1 MAFDGLV
8 INNLKQELAESLIGG
23 RINKIYQPEKDEIHL
38 VIKNQRQTFRLL
50 LSASASLPLI
60 YLTEK
65 PKSNPMTAP
74 NFCMLLRKYLMNGK
88 ILDVTQPGLERILTL
103 HIEHVDEMG
112 DLCVKK
118 LIIEIMG
125 KHSNIIFVSHED
137 KIIDSIK
144 HVSFQVSSV
153 REVLP
158 GRDYVLPPNQ
168 DKLCLFDMTKDS
180 FLNQVFSKNCSLEKA
195 VYTSFQGISP
205 VMARELIYKA
215 GLDYSISAGSLL
227 DHEQEKLYQTLLTF
241 KEQLSQGHF
250 APTIVL
256 HEGQAIEF
264 ASFPLTH
271 YGNAEY
277 RTFDSISS
285 LLEEYYALKESTSRI
300 RQKSSDLRKI
310 ITTALERNLKKH
322 DLQYHQLEDTEKR
335 EKYKIYGEL
344 LHTYGYNL
352 EPGAKNLTCINYYNN
367 EEITIPLDKD
377 KTAMENA
384 ASYFNRYN
392 KLKRTYEAL
401 SELIVETKSQI
412 DHLES
417 ILTSLD
423 MATSETDLT
432 EIKEELIEYGYMK
445 RKGGK
450 NTKKGKL
457 EKGKPLHYISSDG
470 FHMYVGKN
478 NYQNEELTF
487 KFANGKDMWF
497 HAKGMAGS
505 HVIVKLEMADEL
517 PDRTYEEAGRLAAY
531 YSKGRQAPKVEI
543 DYTERRN
550 LKKPPKANPGF
561 VIYHT
566 NWSLNIEPDIT
577 GIQEIES

>member
-8 INNLKQELAESLIGG
+8 IHNLKKEFSDALIGG

-38 VIKNQRQTFRLL
+38 IIKNQRQSFRLL
-50 LSASASLPLI
+50 LSASASLPLV

-65 PKSNPMTAP
+65 TKSNPMTAP
-74 NFCMLLRKYLMNGK
+74 NFCMLLRKYIMNGK
-88 ILDVTQPGLERILTL
+88 ILDITQPGLERILIF

-112 DLCVKK
+112 DLCTKK

-125 KHSNIIFVSHED
+125 KHSNIIFASQD
-137 KIIDSIK
+137 GKIIDSIK

-168 DKLCLFDMTKDS
+168 DKLSLFDLTKED
-180 FLNQVFSKNCSLEKA
+180 FCHHCLSKNISLEKA
-195 VYTSFQGISP
+195 LYTGLQGVSP
-205 VMARELIYKA
+205 VMARELIYTS
-215 GLDYSISAGSLL
+215 GLESTLSADSLL
-227 DHEQEKLYQTLLTF
+227 EFEQEKLYQAALDL
-241 KEQLSQGHF
+241 KIKLENGKF
-250 APTIVL
+250 APAIVL
-256 HEGQAIEF
+256 HDGEAVEY
-264 ASFPLTH
+264 ASFPLMH
-271 YGNAEY
+271 YGNVQHRNFA
-277 RTFDSISS
+277 SISS

-300 RQKSSDLRKI
+300 RQKSSDLRRI
-310 ITTALERNLKKH
+310 VSTALERNLKKH
-322 DLQYHQLEDTEKR
+322 DLQYRQLQDTEKR
-335 EKYKIYGEL
+335 EKYRIYGEL

-352 EPGAKNLTCINYYNN
+352 EQGVKSLTCLNYYDNK
-367 EEITIPLDKD
+367 EITIPLDKD
-377 KTAMENA
+377 KSAMENA
-384 ASYFNRYN
+384 SSYFNRYN
-392 KLKRTYEAL
+392 KMKRTYEAL
-401 SELIVETKSQI
+401 SELILETRNQI
-412 DHLES
+412 SHLES

-423 MATSETDLT
+423 MAVSETDLT
-432 EIKEELIEYGYMK
+432 EIKEELIDYGYMK
-445 RKGGK
+445 RKGVK
-450 NTKKGKL
+450 NAKKGKA
-457 EKGKPLHYISSDG
+457 EKGRPLHYISSDG

-505 HVIVKLEMADEL
+505 HVIVKLDMADEL

-543 DYTERRN
+543 DYTQRRN

-566 NWSLNIEPDIT
+566 NWSLLIEPDIT
-577 GIQEIES
+577 GIQEIE

>member
-8 INNLKQELAESLIGG
+8 IHNLKQELCGCLIGG

-38 VIKNQRQTFRLL
+38 VIKNQRSTYRLL

-65 PKSNPMTAP
+65 SKSNPMTAP

-88 ILDVTQPGLERILTL
+88 ILDVTQPGLERILIF

-118 LIIEIMG
+118 LIVEMMG
-125 KHSNIIFVSHED
+125 KHSNLIFVSQEN

-144 HVSFQVSSV
+144 HVSFQVSSI

-168 DKLCLFDMTKDS
+168 NKLNLLTMTQEE
-180 FLNQVFSKNCSLEKA
+180 FYGVCFQKNVSLEKA
-195 VYTSFQGISP
+195 LYTSLQGISP
-205 VMARELIYKA
+205 VAARELIYQA
-215 GLDYSISAGSLL
+215 ELAPTLSANCLTQPEEG
-227 DHEQEKLYQTLLTF
+227 KLYQVVLSLKGQLL
-241 KEQLSQGHF
+241 QGHF
-250 APTIVL
+250 SPTIVL
-256 HEGQAIEF
+256 HKGEAVEF
-264 ASFPLTH
+264 SSFPLNH
-271 YGNAEY
+271 YGNVEY
-277 RTFDSISS
+277 RTYSSISS
-285 LLEEYYALKESTSRI
+285 LLEEYYALKETTTRI
-300 RQKSSDLRKI
+300 RQKSSDLRRI
-310 ITTALERNLKKH
+310 ITTALERNLKKY
-322 DLQYHQLEDTEKR
+322 DLQLRQMEDTKKR

-352 EPGAKNLTCINYYNN
+352 EPGADSLTCLNYYTN
-367 EEITIPLDKD
+367 EEIKIPLDKD

-401 SELIVETKSQI
+401 SDLILETKNQI

-423 MATSETDLT
+423 LATAETDLFD
-432 EIKEELIEYGYMK
+432 IKEELIEYGYMK

-450 NTKKGKL
+450 NSRKSKI
-457 EKGKPLHYISSDG
+457 EKGKPLHYLSSDG

-505 HVIVKLEMADEL
+505 HVIVKLEMAEEL

-531 YSKGRQAPKVEI
+531 YSKGRLAPKVEI

-566 NWSLNIEPDIT
+566 NWSLLIEPDIT
-577 GIQEIES
+577 GIEEISS

>member
-1 MAFDGLV
+1 
-8 INNLKQELAESLIGG
+8 
-23 RINKIYQPEKDEIHL
+23 
-38 VIKNQRQTFRLL
+38 
-50 LSASASLPLI
+50 
-60 YLTEK
+60 
-65 PKSNPMTAP
+65 
-74 NFCMLLRKYLMNGK
+74 
-88 ILDVTQPGLERILTL
+88 
-103 HIEHVDEMG
+103 
-112 DLCVKK
+112 
-118 LIIEIMG
+118 
-125 KHSNIIFVSHED
+125 
-137 KIIDSIK
+137 
-144 HVSFQVSSV
+144 
-153 REVLP
+153 
-158 GRDYVLPPNQ
+158 
-168 DKLCLFDMTKDS
+168 
-180 FLNQVFSKNCSLEKA
+180 
-195 VYTSFQGISP
+195 
-205 VMARELIYKA
+205 MARELVHQA
-215 GLDYSISAGSLL
+215 GLDYSISAASLL
-227 DHEQEKLYQTLLTF
+227 EFEQEALYQSLLHL
-241 KEQLSQGHF
+241 KEQLTQGHF
-250 APTIVL
+250 TPTIVL
-256 HEGQAIEF
+256 HEGEAVEF
-264 ASFPLTH
+264 ASFPLAH
-271 YGNAEY
+271 YGNVEY

-322 DLQYHQLEDTEKR
+322 DLQYRQLEDTQKR

-352 EPGAKNLTCINYYNN
+352 EPGAKTLTCINYYDN

-384 ASYFNRYN
+384 ASYFSRYN

-401 SELIVETKSQI
+401 SELIVETKKQI

-445 RKGGK
+445 RKGPK
-450 NTKKGKL
+450 NGKKGKL

-505 HVIVKLEMADEL
+505 HVIVKLEMAEEL

-577 GIQEIES
+577 GIQEIE

>member
-1 MAFDGLV
+1 
-8 INNLKQELAESLIGG
+8 
-23 RINKIYQPEKDEIHL
+23 
-38 VIKNQRQTFRLL
+38 
-50 LSASASLPLI
+50 
-60 YLTEK
+60 
-65 PKSNPMTAP
+65 MTAP
-74 NFCMLLRKYLMNGK
+74 NFCMLLRKYIMNGK
-88 ILDVTQPGLERILTL
+88 ILDVTQPGLERILIL

-125 KHSNIIFVSHED
+125 KHSNIIFVSQDD

-168 DKLCLFDMTKDS
+168 DKLSLFELTEDG
-180 FLNQVFSKNCSLEKA
+180 FSGQCFVKNTSLEKA
-195 VYTSFQGISP
+195 VYTGFQGISP
-205 VMARELIYKA
+205 VMARELIHQS
-215 GLDYSISAGSLL
+215 GLERTLPANSLL
-227 DHEQEKLYQTLLTF
+227 EYEQTALYHSVLSLKEKL
-241 KEQLSQGHF
+241 EQGQF
-250 APTIVL
+250 TPTIVL
-256 HEGQAIEF
+256 HEGEAVEF
-264 ASFPLTH
+264 ASFPLEH
-271 YGNAEY
+271 YGNVEY

-300 RQKSSDLRKI
+300 RQKSSDLRRI
-310 ITTALERNLKKH
+310 ITTALERNLKKY
-322 DLQYHQLEDTEKR
+322 DLQLRQMEDTEKR

-352 EPGAKNLTCINYYNN
+352 EPGAKSLTCLNYYTN
-367 EEITIPLDKD
+367 EDITIPLDKD

-384 ASYFNRYN
+384 TSYFNRYN
-392 KLKRTYEAL
+392 KLKRTFEAL
-401 SELIVETKSQI
+401 SELIVETKNQI

-423 MATSETDLT
+423 MATSETDLS

-450 NTKKGKL
+450 NTKKGKV

-566 NWSLNIEPDIT
+566 NWSLLIEPDIT
-577 GIQEIES
+577 GIQEIQ

>member
-8 INNLKQELAESLIGG
+8 ISNLKKELADSLIGG

-38 VIKNQRQTFRLL
+38 LIKNQRQSFRLL

-74 NFCMLLRKYLMNGK
+74 NFCMLLRKYIMNGK
-88 ILDVTQPGLERILTL
+88 ILDVTQPGLERILIF

-118 LIIEIMG
+118 LIVEIMG
-125 KHSNIIFVSHED
+125 KHSNIIFVSQED

-158 GRDYVLPPNQ
+158 GRDYLLPPNQ
-168 DKLCLFDMTKDS
+168 NKLSLFDITKEA
-180 FLNQVFSKNCSLEKA
+180 FHAQCFTKNTSLEKA
-195 VYTSFQGISP
+195 IYTSFQGISP
-205 VMARELIYKA
+205 VAARELIHQA
-215 GLDYSISAGSLL
+215 GLEYSISAGSLL
-227 DHEQEKLYQTLLTF
+227 DHEQESLYHALLSLKEKL
-241 KEQLSQGHF
+241 EQGLYT
-250 APTIVL
+250 PTIVL
-256 HEGQAIEF
+256 HEGEAVEF
-264 ASFPLTH
+264 ASFPLKH
-271 YGNAEY
+271 YGNVEY

-285 LLEEYYALKESTSRI
+285 LLEEYYALKENTSRI
-300 RQKSSDLRKI
+300 RQKSSDLRRI

-322 DLQYHQLEDTEKR
+322 DLQYRQLEDTEKR

-352 EPGAKNLTCINYYNN
+352 EPNAAYLTCINYYNN

-401 SELIVETKSQI
+401 SEFIIETKKQI

-423 MATSETDLT
+423 MATSETDLA

-445 RKGGK
+445 RKSGK
-450 NTKKGKL
+450 NTKKGKT
-457 EKGKPLHYISSDG
+457 EKGKPLHYLSSDG

-497 HAKGMAGS
+497 HAKDMAGS
-505 HVIVKLEMADEL
+505 HVIVKLEMAEEL

-566 NWSLNIEPDIT
+566 NWSLLIEPDIT
-577 GIQEIES
+577 DIQQIE

>member
-8 INNLKQELAESLIGG
+8 IHNLKQELCGCLIGG

-38 VIKNQRQTFRLL
+38 VIKNQRNTYRLL

-65 PKSNPMTAP
+65 SKSNPMTAP

-88 ILDVTQPGLERILTL
+88 ILDVTQPGLERILIF

-118 LIIEIMG
+118 LIVEMMG
-125 KHSNIIFVSHED
+125 KHSNLIFVSQED

-144 HVSFQVSSV
+144 HVSFQVSSI

-158 GRDYVLPPNQ
+158 GREYVLPPNQ
-168 DKLCLFDMTKDS
+168 NKLNLFTMTQDE
-180 FLNQVFSKNCSLEKA
+180 FYGVCFQKNVSLEKA
-195 VYTSFQGISP
+195 LYTSLQGISP
-205 VMARELIYKA
+205 VAARELLHQA
-215 GLDYSISAGSLL
+215 ELEPTLSANSLTQP
-227 DHEQEKLYQTLLTF
+227 EENRLYQAVLTL
-241 KEQLSQGHF
+241 KEQLLQGNF
-250 APTIVL
+250 SPTIVL
-256 HEGQAIEF
+256 HEGEAVEF
-264 ASFPLTH
+264 SSFPLNH
-271 YGNAEY
+271 YGNVEY
-277 RTFDSISS
+277 RTFSSISS
-285 LLEEYYALKESTSRI
+285 LLEEYYALKETTTRI
-300 RQKSSDLRKI
+300 RQKSSDLRRI
-310 ITTALERNLKKH
+310 ITTALERNLKKY
-322 DLQYHQLEDTEKR
+322 DLQLRQMEDTKKR

-352 EPGAKNLTCINYYNN
+352 EPGADSLTCLNYYTN
-367 EEITIPLDKD
+367 EDIKIPLDKD

-384 ASYFNRYN
+384 TSYFNRYN
-392 KLKRTYEAL
+392 KLKRTFEAL
-401 SELIVETKSQI
+401 SDLILETKNQI

-423 MATSETDLT
+423 LATAETDLFD
-432 EIKEELIEYGYMK
+432 IKEELIEYGYMK

-450 NTKKGKL
+450 NNKKSKT
-457 EKGKPLHYISSDG
+457 EKGKPLHYLSSDG

-505 HVIVKLEMADEL
+505 HVIVKLEMAEEL

-531 YSKGRQAPKVEI
+531 YSKGRLAPKVEI

-566 NWSLNIEPDIT
+566 NWSLLIEPDIT
-577 GIQEIES
+577 GIEEISS

>member
-8 INNLKQELAESLIGG
+8 IHNLRKELADSLIGG

-38 VIKNQRQTFRLL
+38 IIKNQRQSFRLL
-50 LSASASLPLI
+50 LCASASLPLI

-88 ILDVTQPGLERILTL
+88 ILDVTQPGLERILIL

-125 KHSNIIFVSHED
+125 KHSNIIFVSQED

-158 GRDYVLPPNQ
+158 GREYILPPNQ
-168 DKLCLFDMTKDS
+168 DKLSVFDMTKEA
-180 FLNQVFSKNCSLEKA
+180 FYEKCFSKNSALEKA
-195 VYTSFQGISP
+195 IYTSFQGISP
-205 VMARELIYKA
+205 VMARELIHQA

-227 DHEQEKLYQTLLTF
+227 EYEQEQLYKSLLTLR
-241 KEQLSQGHF
+241 EQLEQGTF
-250 APTIVL
+250 TPTIVL
-256 HEGQAIEF
+256 HEGAAVEF
-264 ASFPLTH
+264 ASFPLSH
-271 YGNAEY
+271 YGNVEY
-277 RTFDSISS
+277 RTFESISS
-285 LLEEYYALKESTSRI
+285 LLEEYYALKESSSRI

-322 DLQYHQLEDTEKR
+322 DLQYRQLEDTEKR

-352 EPGAKNLTCINYYNN
+352 EQGATTLTCINYYDNQK
-367 EEITIPLDKD
+367 ITIPLDKD

-384 ASYFNRYN
+384 SSYFNRYN

-401 SELIVETKSQI
+401 TDLIVETKNQI

-445 RKGGK
+445 RKGPKNGK
-450 NTKKGKL
+450 KAKL